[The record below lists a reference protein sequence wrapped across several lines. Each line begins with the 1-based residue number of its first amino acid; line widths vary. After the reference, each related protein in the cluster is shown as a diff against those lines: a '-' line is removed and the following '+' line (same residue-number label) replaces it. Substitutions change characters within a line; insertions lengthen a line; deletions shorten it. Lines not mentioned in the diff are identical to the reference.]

1 MNNPH
6 HQLETEIPSCAVH
19 NQKKKLNNIPLT
31 QDHSLI
37 TCIYNAETQSSG
49 TLFQSTAVVGFRRLD
64 GNVGSLN
71 LHAIQRALAPT
82 KTAALAAV
90 PCLKCA
96 NCDSDATNSCSSIIA
111 SQESTGPDEKSI
123 VLTFTERIICSCND
137 ENCLSQARKKRNE
150 GRPIRKWGCG
160 FQLTFR
166 CAIEPLSNILS
177 KLINTEKR
185 SPSASKCNVHKHKEN
200 ASENILTS
208 RENEPA
214 TKKIRFE

>member
-1 MNNPH
+1 M
-6 HQLETEIPSCAVH
+6 I
-19 NQKKKLNNIPLT
+19 NIPLT

-64 GNVGSLN
+64 GNGNGSLN

-82 KTAALAAV
+82 KAAAIVAV
-90 PCLKCA
+90 SCLKCS

-123 VLTFTERIICSCND
+123 VLNFTERIICSCND

-150 GRPIRKWGCG
+150 GPIRKWGSE

-166 CAIEPLSNILS
+166 CAIEPISSILS

-185 SPSASKCNVHKHKEN
+185 PPSASKCNVHKEN

-208 RENEPA
+208 RGNESPA

>member
-1 MNNPH
+1 MNNPR
-6 HQLETEIPSCAVH
+6 LTTEIPSCAVH

-64 GNVGSLN
+64 GNGSLN
-71 LHAIQRALAPT
+71 LLSIQRALAPT
-82 KTAALAAV
+82 KAAALVAV

-123 VLTFTERIICSCND
+123 VLINFTERIICSCND

-150 GRPIRKWGCG
+150 GRPIRRYGSG

-166 CAIEPLSNILS
+166 CAIEPLSSILS
-177 KLINTEKR
+177 KLINTEK
-185 SPSASKCNVHKHKEN
+185 
-200 ASENILTS
+200 
-208 RENEPA
+208 
-214 TKKIRFE
+214 

>member
-1 MNNPH
+1 MNNPR
-6 HQLETEIPSCAVH
+6 QLETEIQSCAVH

-64 GNVGSLN
+64 GNGSLN
-71 LHAIQRALAPT
+71 LLQIQRALAPT

-90 PCLKCA
+90 SCLKCS

-111 SQESTGPDEKSI
+111 SQESTGSDEKSI
-123 VLTFTERIICSCND
+123 VLLFTERIICSCND

-150 GRPIRKWGCG
+150 GRPISNVRRWGSG
-160 FQLTFR
+160 FQLTSFR
-166 CAIEPLSNILS
+166 CAIEPLS

-185 SPSASKCNVHKHKEN
+185 PPSASVHKEN

-208 RENEPA
+208 
-214 TKKIRFE
+214 